1 MGAWV
6 VCERNPRAR
15 DQLATTKNRSNTTNT
30 GSMDDMGERP
40 PKVSRKS
47 RFRVETHLGPT
58 QLHLFV
64 RGESGKYYQL
74 GHIIYVVRSPHTML
88 TRT

>member
-30 GSMDDMGERP
+30 GSMDGHGERLL
-40 PKVSRKS
+40 KVSRK
-47 RFRVETHLGPT
+47 RHFRVEAHLGPT
-58 QLHLFV
+58 ELQLVV
-64 RGESGKYYQL
+64 RGESGNYYQL